1 MLKLKPIKITFSIL
15 LVSLTSLF
23 KINAQTFDFNLQSSS
38 LTFDYS
44 TLNNFQTSR
53 TTTKAFTLNVT
64 NSKKGQYNVYC
75 KLEPINN
82 FNIGLTP
89 TSLFSIKLNSAN
101 FTISGSS
108 FLTKPLGLSDLLLLE
123 VNGRSKKSDV
133 IYFDLILNPL
143 EFIYEPNYYNY
154 NFIFTLTEL

>member
-1 MLKLKPIKITFSIL
+1 MLKLKPKKITISL
-15 LVSLTSLF
+15 LLLCLTTLF

-64 NSKKGQYNVYC
+64 NSRKGQYNVYC
-75 KLEPINN
+75 KIEPINN

-89 TSLFSIKLNSAN
+89 SALFSVKLNSAN
-101 FTISGSS
+101 FTINGSG
-108 FLTKPLGLSDLLLLE
+108 FLIKPLGLSDILLLE
-123 VNGRSKKSDV
+123 VSGRSRRSDT

-143 EFIYEPNYYNY
+143 EFVYEPNYYNY

>member
-23 KINAQTFDFNLQSSS
+23 KINAQTFNFNLQSSS

-64 NSKKGQYNVYC
+64 NSRKGQYNVYC
-75 KLEPINN
+75 KIEPINN
-82 FNIGLTP
+82 FNIGQTP
-89 TSLFSIKLNSAN
+89 TALFSVKLNSAN
-101 FTISGSS
+101 FTINGASY
-108 FLTKPLGLSDLLLLE
+108 LAKPLDISDVLLLE
-123 VNGRSKKSDV
+123 IRARSRKSDT

-143 EFIYEPNYYNY
+143 SFVFEPNYYNY
-154 NFIFTLTEL
+154 NFIFTLTEI